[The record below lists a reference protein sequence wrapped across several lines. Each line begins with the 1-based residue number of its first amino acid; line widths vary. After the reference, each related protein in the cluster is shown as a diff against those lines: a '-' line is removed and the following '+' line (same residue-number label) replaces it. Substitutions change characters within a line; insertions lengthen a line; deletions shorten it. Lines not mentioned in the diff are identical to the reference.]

1 MAELGLVMG
10 TDSDR
15 SSENRYQELG
25 SAEEPQRAGTSG
37 WVGPD
42 RVVPPW
48 SVPPRAL
55 APQAGAQDA
64 ERPDAVPAEPGPAND
79 DDDFPGVAPAAG
91 WFLRSAPVGSA
102 DSTHT
107 ADAEEDLTGE
117 WFAAPAPEPGE
128 SPISWREDPEPP
140 VPAAARRPLLA
151 AEPVVSPTRALRGRP
166 GGPGLPP
173 RRPVAGSRRTPAD
186 QSPW

>member
-1 MAELGLVMG
+1 MG

-37 WVGPD
+37 PVWPD

-48 SVPPRAL
+48 SVPPGL
-55 APQAGAQDA
+55 IPPQAAAQDA
-64 ERPDAVPAEPGPAND
+64 ERPGVAPGGPGAGSD

-91 WFLRSAPVGSA
+91 WFLHSAPADSA

-107 ADAEEDLTGE
+107 ADAD
-117 WFAAPAPEPGE
+117 
-128 SPISWREDPEPP
+128 
-140 VPAAARRPLLA
+140 
-151 AEPVVSPTRALRGRP
+151 
-166 GGPGLPP
+166 
-173 RRPVAGSRRTPAD
+173 AD
-186 QSPW
+186 